1 MIKIRRHTFE
11 TNSSSM
17 HSLVVM
23 KNGHECTKEEI
34 EEDLYISKD
43 GIYRIWSEEDMMF
56 ERYPF
61 DILST
66 PSDKFRYLIASF
78 SHSEEKRKEIIKA
91 FLGVEKDIKEI
102 EFPKNWDSEEPFY
115 GSIDHQSDG
124 FIANYIDEN
133 KISFKEFLFNTKYKI
148 IIDGDEYGIW
158 EKMKEAGLI
167 NTNEIDID
175 INPCDVN
182 YLSEVDKEDLE
193 DFFSDNETR

>member
-17 HSLVVM
+17 HSLVIM
-23 KNGHECTKEEI
+23 KNGRECTKEEM
-34 EEDLYISKD
+34 EEDLYI
-43 GIYRIWSEEDMMF
+43 F
-56 ERYPF
+56 
-61 DILST
+61 
-66 PSDKFRYLIASF
+66 ASF

-91 FLGVEKDIKEI
+91 FLDVEKDIKEI

-124 FIANYIDEN
+124 FIAKYIDEN

-167 NTNEIDID
+167 NTNEIDVD
-175 INPCDVN
+175 INPCDIN
-182 YLSEVDKEDLE
+182 YLSEVDKEDLK
-193 DFFSDNETR
+193 DFFSNNETR